1 MSKTPKVEPINVKE
15 FTVKQSK
22 YEVCGKL
29 PIRSVILGP
38 SGSGK
43 TVLLQN
49 MILDIYRD
57 CFSRIFIFSPSID
70 VDMTWKPVKDYIEK
84 HMKVQHTEE
93 EPIYFDHYDP
103 EALATILETQHKI
116 TTFLKKRGDTKLF
129 QILIIVDDFA
139 DDPSFTRH
147 SKLLHALYTR
157 GRHNMI
163 SSITATQKF
172 NSIHPIIRVNA
183 TELYVYRLRNTKD
196 LDTFIDEVSAVYDK
210 KTLLA
215 MYKAATEEPFSFLY
229 VKLTAKNKEDMFYK
243 RFSHKLVIGGEGE
256 ED

>member
-22 YEVCGKL
+22 YDVCGKL

-116 TTFLKKRGDTKLF
+116 TTFLKQRGDTRLF

-229 VKLTAKNKEDMFYK
+229 VKLTAKKKEDMFFK
-243 RFSHKLVIGGEGE
+243 RFTHKLAITQ

>member
-1 MSKTPKVEPINVKE
+1 MSKTHPKESKVPKVEPIQVQE

-43 TVLLQN
+43 TVLLRN

-57 CFSRIFIFSPSID
+57 CFSRIFIFSPSVE
-70 VDMTWKPVKDYIEK
+70 VDMTWGPVKKYIEN
-84 HMKVQHTEE
+84 HMKVMHTAE

-103 EALATILETQHKI
+103 EALANILETQHKI

-129 QILIIVDDFA
+129 QILIIIDDFA
-139 DDPSFTRH
+139 DDPSFTRQ

-157 GRHNMI
+157 RAQQH
-163 SSITATQKF
+163 
-172 NSIHPIIRVNA
+172 
-183 TELYVYRLRNTKD
+183 D
-196 LDTFIDEVSAVYDK
+196 LDHNCDAKVQRYPPHHQGQRDRASCSSA
-210 KTLLA
+210 
-215 MYKAATEEPFSFLY
+215 
-229 VKLTAKNKEDMFYK
+229 KE
-243 RFSHKLVIGGEGE
+243 HKGFRHIRRGG
-256 ED
+256 

>member
-1 MSKTPKVEPINVKE
+1 MNNKAPKVEPINVKE

-49 MILDIYRD
+49 MIMDIYRD
-57 CFSRIFIFSPSID
+57 CFSRIFIFSPSIE

-84 HMKVQHTEE
+84 HMKVRHTAE

-116 TTFLKKRGDTKLF
+116 TTFLKKRGDTKMF

-139 DDPSFTRH
+139 DDPSFTRQ

-163 SSITATQKF
+163 RK
-172 NSIHPIIRVNA
+172 
-183 TELYVYRLRNTKD
+183 
-196 LDTFIDEVSAVYDK
+196 
-210 KTLLA
+210 
-215 MYKAATEEPFSFLY
+215 
-229 VKLTAKNKEDMFYK
+229 KLTP
-243 RFSHKLVIGGEGE
+243 STPSSG
-256 ED
+256 